1 MDLQLKEKV
10 IITGGAKGIG
20 VAIVRSCA
28 GEGAVPVIVGR
39 DTEAGRH
46 LQKELQRGGTA
57 CGLITLDLSTPESC
71 LQAVEQVLQTF
82 GCLDTQSTTQAV
94 TTRSD
99 SNMAAPVTTCHPCTA
114 IWCTTT
120 AWPIMLC
127 RT

>member
-46 LQKELQRGGTA
+46 LQQRIA
-57 CGLITLDLSTPESC
+57 ERRHC
-71 LQAVEQVLQTF
+71 LRP
-82 GCLDTQSTTQAV
+82 DHP
-94 TTRSD
+94 RSL
-99 SNMAAPVTTCHPCTA
+99 NARKLPAG
-114 IWCTTT
+114 
-120 AWPIMLC
+120 
-127 RT
+127 R